1 MNFQRLSLAALFF
14 AIFFHPSDLWAKK
27 HRIHAPTAT
36 PTTTPTQT
44 PTATA
49 TPVPYN
55 GPKLYTFDTMWGS
68 KGTNNDQLND
78 PESIDISPS
87 GKMVIAD
94 TGNSRIV
101 VWDSNGKPVTT
112 FGSFGTRADWRNPPQ
127 FNHPTAVFIH
137 PSKKIYV
144 ADTLNQRVVVLD
156 EHGLVLSSW
165 GAQGSDIGNFNL
177 PRSIAKDHF
186 GNIWVLD
193 SGNSRIEIFSELGQ
207 FTSTW
212 GAFGD
217 PTSTTITAMMSVPLG
232 MTVNNIDQGLVAD
245 TGNFRFQVFNDG
257 GVPVTYEGWF
267 GDGPDQ
273 FKEPGGV
280 AITKDGVIAITDGM
294 TGRVEFFNHR
304 FDFIGQWTAK
314 DDILNANYHPHFR
327 GITADSQGRLY
338 LTDIQN
344 DVIVRIKPVKG
355 PEVINTP
362 TRLPPT
368 PTPPETDPY
377 GGQGFPIR

>member
-1 MNFQRLSLAALFF
+1 MSFQRLSFAVLLFGILA
-14 AIFFHPSDLWAKK
+14 HPSDLWAKK
-27 HRIHAPTAT
+27 HHASKPTLT

-49 TPVPYN
+49 TPVPYS
-55 GPKLYTFDTMWGS
+55 GPKLYTFDAMWGS
-68 KGTNNDQLND
+68 KGSNNDQLND
-78 PESIDISPS
+78 PEGIDISPS
-87 GKMVIAD
+87 GKIVIAD

-127 FNHPTAVFIH
+127 FNHPTAIFIH

-156 EHGLVLSSW
+156 ERGMVLSSW
-165 GAQGSDIGNFNL
+165 GTLGTDNGDFYL

-207 FTSTW
+207 FNSTW
-212 GAFGD
+212 GALGD
-217 PTSTTITAMMSVPLG
+217 PTSTTITAMMNLPLG
-232 MTVNNIDQGLVAD
+232 MAVNNIDQGLVAD

-257 GVPVTYEGWF
+257 GVPVTYEGWY

-273 FKEPGGV
+273 FKEPIGV
-280 AITKDGVIAITDGM
+280 VITKDGTIAVGDGM
-294 TGRVEFFNHR
+294 TGRVEFFNAR

-314 DDILNANYHPHFR
+314 DDILDENYHPRFR
-327 GITADSQGRLY
+327 GMAADSKGRLY

-344 DVIVRIKPVKG
+344 DCVVRIKPIQALVALD
-355 PEVINTP
+355 TP
-362 TRLPPT
+362 VPVSPT
-368 PTPPETDPY
+368 PTPAEAQPY
-377 GGQGFPIR
+377 SDQGFPIR